1 MRHVSLDIKVITF
14 HKTTLIIILTLIYH
28 TLQLQSL
35 LKFLKFISTLS
46 IL

>member
-14 HKTTLIIILTLIYH
+14 HKTTLIIILTLIYR

-35 LKFLKFISTLS
+35 LKFISTLS